1 MKLLALLVSA
11 SLTLVLTACGE
22 KGPPGASA
30 QTPQAQ
36 GTPAANAVATTASHR
51 DLAKGGTPVIDVRT
65 PEEFAG
71 GHVDGAI
78 NIPVDEVASRV
89 GEFNKLVEGK
99 DKKVVLYCRS
109 GRRSAIAANVLRDQ
123 GFEVVDVGPMSAW

>member
-1 MKLLALLVSA
+1 
-11 SLTLVLTACGE
+11 
-22 KGPPGASA
+22 
-30 QTPQAQ
+30 
-36 GTPAANAVATTASHR
+36 
-51 DLAKGGTPVIDVRT
+51 
-65 PEEFAG
+65 
-71 GHVDGAI
+71 VDGAI